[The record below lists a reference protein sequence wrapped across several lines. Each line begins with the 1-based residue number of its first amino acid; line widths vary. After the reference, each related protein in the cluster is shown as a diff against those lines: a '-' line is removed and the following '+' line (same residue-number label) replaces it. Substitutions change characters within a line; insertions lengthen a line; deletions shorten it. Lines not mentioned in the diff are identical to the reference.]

1 MAVSEAFHVFVL
13 DQLSQIRPIR
23 SRRMFGGV
31 GYYSGKLFFA
41 IAADD
46 TLYFKTD
53 KTTRPMF
60 QELGMRPFRP
70 FGADTRPMPYFEV
83 PAHLFEN
90 SEELGAWMQRAI
102 AVAAAARD
110 PSARA
115 AIRSK
120 RRPAGR

>member
-1 MAVSEAFHVFVL
+1 MAVSEAFHAFVL

-31 GYYSGKLFFA
+31 GYYVGELFFA

-53 KTTRPMF
+53 KTTRPQF
-60 QELGMRPFRP
+60 QEHGMRPFQP
-70 FGADTRPMPYFEV
+70 FGADIRPMPYFEV

-115 AIRSK
+115 VPRKK
-120 RRPAGR
+120 RKPAGR